1 MKNKKKKNTKET
13 TANKKVSASGSKLG
27 EIKAFTVLSLSRRKL
42 NCLDDEEELFRSVL
56 ITNTMKSVK
65 QEMSVSDKKKDK
77 KPRDRL
83 VKRVR
88 RRLNMLGTHVHNHNI
103 QRLRS
108 WRRRMLSMVTGQR
121 GVRRFKSTDN
131 LLWQLDIE
139 INMYSM
145 YL

>member
-1 MKNKKKKNTKET
+1 MAPLAVTMKNKKKKNTKET
-13 TANKKVSASGSKLG
+13 TVNKKVNAASGSSGSKLG

-65 QEMSVSDKKKDK
+65 QEMSVGDKKKDK
-77 KPRDRL
+77 KPRDKL

-108 WRRRMLSMVTGQR
+108 WRRRILNVVTGQR

-131 LLWQLDIE
+131 LL
-139 INMYSM
+139 
-145 YL
+145 

>member
-13 TANKKVSASGSKLG
+13 TANKKVSASGASVSSGSKLG

-65 QEMSVSDKKKDK
+65 QEMSVGDKKKEK
-77 KPRDRL
+77 KPRDKL

-108 WRRRMLSMVTGQR
+108 WRRRMLNMVTGQR

-131 LLWQLDIE
+131 LL
-139 INMYSM
+139 
-145 YL
+145 

>member
-13 TANKKVSASGSKLG
+13 TANKKVSASGASVSSGSKLG

-65 QEMSVSDKKKDK
+65 QEMSVGDKKKDK

-121 GVRRFKSTDN
+121 AVRRFKSTDN
-131 LLWQLDIE
+131 LL
-139 INMYSM
+139 
-145 YL
+145 

>member
-13 TANKKVSASGSKLG
+13 TANKKVSASGASVSSGGKLG

-131 LLWQLDIE
+131 LL
-139 INMYSM
+139 
-145 YL
+145 

>member
-13 TANKKVSASGSKLG
+13 TANKKVSASGASVSSGSKLG

-65 QEMSVSDKKKDK
+65 QEMSVGDKKKDK

-108 WRRRMLSMVTGQR
+108 WRRRMLNVVTGQR

-131 LLWQLDIE
+131 LL
-139 INMYSM
+139 
-145 YL
+145 